1 VFSPSGERLYTGTSQ
16 GDVYAWSSSDW
27 TQLAKTH
34 CFNNGVVRLSI
45 SADGLRLAAASRAL
59 ALVDTQHFEVT
70 TLLHPHLESMWYC
83 EWSPDG
89 QRLASTAM
97 DGTIAISDPRALR
110 ERLQAATQGR

>member
-1 VFSPSGERLYTGTSQ
+1 
-16 GDVYAWSSSDW
+16 
-27 TQLAKTH
+27 
-34 CFNNGVVRLSI
+34 
-45 SADGLRLAAASRAL
+45 
-59 ALVDTQHFEVT
+59 
-70 TLLHPHLESMWYC
+70 MWYC